1 LNADSL
7 HFLRSGAIAC
17 LTAVS
22 LLRVSAGT
30 SVWDGG
36 GLDGMWGIPDNWSGD
51 TLPVFDNQTDLVF
64 LAADRRASGEL
75 MTVCLTAK
83 DTCN

>member
-1 LNADSL
+1 
-7 HFLRSGAIAC
+7 
-17 LTAVS
+17 
-22 LLRVSAGT
+22 
-30 SVWDGG
+30 
-36 GLDGMWGIPDNWSGD
+36 MWGIPDNWSGD

-64 LAADRRASGEL
+64 LAAARRASGEL